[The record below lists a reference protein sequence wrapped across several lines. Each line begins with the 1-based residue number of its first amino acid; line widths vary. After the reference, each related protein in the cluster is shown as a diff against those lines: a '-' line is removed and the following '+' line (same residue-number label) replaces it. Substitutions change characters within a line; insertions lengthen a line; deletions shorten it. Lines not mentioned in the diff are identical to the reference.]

1 MAIEGPLQEMS
12 IQDVLQLLELARK
25 TGILTVTSE
34 QPSDEAE
41 IHFQKGQIVFSKQRY
56 SRRPLGQLLL
66 CAGKIT
72 ERELERALELQ
83 RRDPSQRLGDILV
96 EMGSVAEEEVRRH
109 LRFQIEE
116 TLYEVMGWT
125 QGRFRFEERDRTEW
139 NRVRVQVRVDS
150 LLMEGARRIDEW
162 SRLEPRIPSVHAI
175 PVLAPLGDGDGP
187 VLDLR
192 PEEWEVLAEIDG
204 EQDLRQIAAN
214 LGRSTFDVAKI
225 AYGLVSTGV
234 IQIKERP
241 APLAEDDLQRAVRE
255 LEDLLDRGEIEA
267 VVRRAEELQAAY
279 PDRAEFA
286 LLAGR
291 ALSGQGRMRAA
302 TEALARAVA
311 LAPLSPDAHFDL
323 GLAAIRTGDL
333 ARAAVALDTF
343 LRLGGNGKRREIAGA
358 ALAAVR
364 TLNEVLAREVTDDDE
379 RTGDR

>member
-25 TGILTVTSE
+25 TGILTVTSDH
-34 QPSDEAE
+34 PSDEVL
-41 IHFQKGQIVFSKQRY
+41 IHFQKGLIVFSMHRH
-56 SRRPLGQLLL
+56 SRRRLGQLLL
-66 CAGKIT
+66 RAGKIT
-72 ERELERALELQ
+72 ERELDRALELQ
-83 RRDPSQRLGDILV
+83 RQNPKQRLADILL
-96 EMGSVAEEEVRRH
+96 EMGSVPEEEVRRH

-125 QGRFRFEERDRTEW
+125 EGRFRFEEKEHLEW
-139 NRVRVQVRVDS
+139 DRVRVQVRVES

-162 SRLEPRIPSVHAI
+162 SRLEPRIPSVDAI
-175 PVLAPLGDGDGP
+175 PVLAPIGDADAP

-192 PEEWEVLAEIDG
+192 PDEWEVLAEIDG

-214 LGRSTFDVAKI
+214 LGRSSFDVAKI

-234 IQIKERP
+234 IKIQERP
-241 APLAEDDLQRAVRE
+241 APLAEDDLQRAVQE
-255 LEDLLDRGEIEA
+255 LRDLLDRGEIEA
-267 VVRRAEELQAAY
+267 VVRRAEEFQAAY

-302 TEALARAVA
+302 TEALARAAV
-311 LAPLSPDAHFDL
+311 LAPLSPEAHFDL

-333 ARAAVALDTF
+333 ARAATALETF
-343 LRLGGNGKRREIAGA
+343 LRLGGNGRRREVAGS
-358 ALAAVR
+358 ALAAVQ
-364 TLNEVLAREVTDDDE
+364 TLNEVLAHEVTDDDE

>member
-34 QPSDEAE
+34 RPSDEAE
-41 IHFQKGQIVFSKQRY
+41 IHFHKGLIVFSKQRY
-56 SRRPLGQLLL
+56 SRRNLGQLLL
-66 CAGKIT
+66 RAGKIT
-72 ERELERALELQ
+72 ERELDRALELQ
-83 RRDPSQRLGDILV
+83 RQNPEQRLGDILV
-96 EMGSVAEEEVRRH
+96 EMGSVSEEDVRRH

-125 QGRFRFEERDRTEW
+125 EGRFRFEEREHLVW
-139 NRVRVQVRVDS
+139 NRVRVQVRVES

-162 SRLEPRIPSVHAI
+162 SRLEPRIPSADAI
-175 PVLAPLGDGDGP
+175 PVLAPLGDADAP

-214 LGRSTFDVAKI
+214 LGRSSFDVAKI

-234 IQIKERP
+234 IKIKERP
-241 APLAEDDLQRAVRE
+241 APLAPDELDRAVRE
-255 LEDLLDRGEIEA
+255 LEELLDRGEIEA
-267 VVRRAEELQAAY
+267 VVRRAEELQALY

-302 TEALARAVA
+302 TEALARAAA

-333 ARAAVALDTF
+333 TRAAAALDTF
-343 LRLGGNGKRREIAGA
+343 LRLGGNGKRREVAGS

-364 TLNEVLAREVTDDDE
+364 TLTEVLAQEVKDDDQ